1 MKLWKTIDKYFST
14 EEISEI
20 FNDKNFKPFTTQW
33 YSIGSLTPF
42 QTKLID
48 GAQEA
53 VASSF
58 KSLSDVIGVEQW
70 THDASMHELPELHF
84 DKDESLYEKSGDL
97 RYPILSIILYLTI
110 DSLKGA
116 DLFIVGKST
125 QYGETTV
132 IPEAGK
138 VVYIAPGVLHG
149 VSPYISGKRIS
160 VNMNLWDYD
169 VRSSK

>member
-53 VASSF
+53 VGSSF
-58 KSLSDVIGVEQW
+58 KNLSAVIGVVFYFVL
-70 THDASMHELPELHF
+70 TNLGMDTASVLS
-84 DKDESLYEKSGDL
+84 ESS
-97 RYPILSIILYLTI
+97 
-110 DSLKGA
+110 
-116 DLFIVGKST
+116 VG
-125 QYGETTV
+125 
-132 IPEAGK
+132 
-138 VVYIAPGVLHG
+138 L
-149 VSPYISGKRIS
+149 
-160 VNMNLWDYD
+160 
-169 VRSSK
+169 